1 MLSHIGID
9 AANLQPSA
17 FDKKVKICPSRK
29 KFGKTK
35 PCPKIGRAKKG
46 LGYFI
51 SFRRKW
57 DFRYLAFT
65 WAWVGV

>member
-1 MLSHIGID
+1 MLE
-9 AANLQPSA
+9 PSA

-35 PCPKIGRAKKG
+35 PCPKIGWAKKG
-46 LGYFI
+46 PRYFI

-65 WAWVGV
+65 WALVGV